1 MRFAVNEV
9 YAVKHA
15 VLIVLETGG
24 SKKRSP
30 ARSFIISYPSEILPG
45 VGHKLNLREAGI
57 RQPMFVLKNLDDSPC
72 DIMRR
77 VAEVEAQGHVMYEAA
92 IPRDACA
99 ACEQGLGLYDAD
111 QTVYAIDPR
120 MEHRDLLDIL
130 RECEA
135 C

>member
-15 VLIVLETGG
+15 VLIVLQTENNAKQ
-24 SKKRSP
+24 SA
-30 ARSFIISYPSEILPG
+30 ARNFIVSYPSENLVG

-57 RQPMFVLKNLDDSPC
+57 RQPMFVLKNLDDSPH

-77 VAEVEAQGHVMYEAA
+77 IAEIGAQGHVMYEAA
-92 IPRDACA
+92 KPRDACT
-99 ACEQGLGLYDAD
+99 ACEQGAYDAD
-111 QTVYAIDPR
+111 QAVYAIDPR

>member
-1 MRFAVNEV
+1 MRFALNEV

-15 VLIVLETGG
+15 VLIVLQTEVDAKQSAT
-24 SKKRSP
+24 RN
-30 ARSFIISYPSEILPG
+30 FIVSYPSENLVG

-57 RQPMFVLKNLDDSPC
+57 RQPMFVLKNLDDSPR

-77 VAEVEAQGHVMYEAA
+77 IAEIGAQGHVIYEAA
-92 IPRDACA
+92 TPRDACT
-99 ACEQGLGLYDAD
+99 ACEQGVYDTD

-120 MEHRDLLDIL
+120 IAHRDLLDIL

>member
-1 MRFAVNEV
+1 MRFALNEV

-15 VLIVLETGG
+15 VLIVLQTEVDAKQ
-24 SKKRSP
+24 SA
-30 ARSFIISYPSEILPG
+30 ARNFIVSYPSENLLG

-57 RQPMFVLKNLDDSPC
+57 RQPMFVLKNLDDSPR

-77 VAEVEAQGHVMYEAA
+77 IAEIGAQGHVMYEAA
-92 IPRDACA
+92 KPRDACT
-99 ACEQGLGLYDAD
+99 ACEQGVYDAD

-120 MEHRDLLDIL
+120 IEHRDLLDIL